1 MLVIASYF
9 AHREQLPPTRQKSW
23 YRPINSAN
31 MNDSPMIEVAAK
43 SPRIEETVA
52 QQQRTAPS
60 SLIRTASPVQ
70 TGSAAMYGC
79 SLRSEQGHVE
89 DIHA

>member
-1 MLVIASYF
+1 MLVIAFYF
-9 AHREQLPPTRQKSW
+9 AHREQLPPSRQKSW
-23 YRPINSAN
+23 YGQINSAN
-31 MNDSPMIEVAAK
+31 INDSPMIEAAAK

-70 TGSAAMYGC
+70 TGSGAMYGR
-79 SLRSEQGHVE
+79 SLLSE
-89 DIHA
+89 